1 MNLISS
7 KIKKIAVLTSGG
19 DSPGMNAAI
28 RAVVRGALFHG
39 LDVVGVKRGYQGMIE
54 ADFVS
59 LDSSSVSHII
69 QQGGTFLKSARSKEF
84 MTVEGRKK
92 AYENLKANSIHAV
105 VVIGGDGTFTGAYV
119 FSQEHDIPFVGIPG
133 TIDDDIYGTDS
144 TIGYDTAL
152 NTVTESVDK
161 IKDTANSHNR
171 MFFVEVMGRDAG
183 ALALNSA
190 VACGAEAV
198 FIPEKNNQLTSLFK
212 YLKNRPK
219 SKNSGVILV
228 AEGEKYKEGDIWS
241 LSEKVREKF
250 PKIDI
255 RVSILGHMQRGGSPS
270 ANDRILASKLGLA
283 AVETLLDD
291 QKSVMVGVKNDEISL
306 VPLSK
311 AIKMNKPINESLVR
325 IVSCLNL

>member
-1 MNLISS
+1 MNLKNS
-7 KIKKIAVLTSGG
+7 KIKKIGVLTSGG

-28 RAVVRGALFHG
+28 RAVVRGALFNKLEVIG
-39 LDVVGVKRGYQGMIE
+39 IKRGYQGMIE
-54 ADFVS
+54 ADFEP

-84 MTVEGRKK
+84 MTIEGRQK
-92 AYENLKANSIHAV
+92 AYTNLKSQNIDAV

-171 MFFVEVMGRDAG
+171 LFFIEVMGRDAG

-190 VACGAEAV
+190 VACGAEGV
-198 FIPEKNNQLTSLFK
+198 FIPERNNQLNGLIN
-212 YLKNRPK
+212 YLKNRPE

-228 AEGEKYKEGDIWS
+228 AEGEKSREGDIWKI
-241 LSEKVREKF
+241 SEKIKEKY

-255 RVSILGHMQRGGSPS
+255 RVSILGHLQRGGSPS
-270 ANDRILASKLGLA
+270 AKDRILASKLGLA

-291 QKSVMVGVKNDEISL
+291 QKSVMVGIKNGEISL

-311 AIKMNKPINESLVR
+311 AIKLNKEIDPGLVK
-325 IVSCLNL
+325 IMDCLNL